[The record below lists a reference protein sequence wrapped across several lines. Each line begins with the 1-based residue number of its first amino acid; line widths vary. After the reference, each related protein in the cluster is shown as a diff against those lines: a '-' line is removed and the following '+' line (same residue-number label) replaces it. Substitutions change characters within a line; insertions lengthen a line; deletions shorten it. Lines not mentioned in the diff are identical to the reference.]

1 MISRCF
7 SSRSV
12 CSLSDVSLFLVH
24 DVLGWFASHDAL
36 IVCSLVDAQKLLVL
50 RSLTMHVVLCSS
62 SSCRPRPMS
71 LVDVGSSLKSPCFRM
86 AKVVIIP
93 AGCSRM
99 MSSFVDVSSCFL
111 KRCCPRCFCLALG
124 AFVQSGKVGVLPLY
138 LVVVLLSYI
147 SCRNRLWPYSW
158 FLVQSDEAT
167 GVVPFVVFILVWRMP
182 FGLAQSWFARSAE
195 VVAVALEPCSSPS
208 FGNWPAKK
216 EEKKLWNLIP
226 VFW

>member
-1 MISRCF
+1 M
-7 SSRSV
+7 
-12 CSLSDVSLFLVH
+12 SDFSLFFAH
-24 DVLGWFASHDAL
+24 DVLGWFALHDAL

-111 KRCCPRCFCLALG
+111 RLSCPRCFCLALG

-208 FGNWPAKK
+208 FGNWPANKPHQ
-216 EEKKLWNLIP
+216 ENNLNLKN
-226 VFW
+226 VRFHF